1 DAGSSTHPGT
11 CVFIRVFESG
21 NKILTKEGV
30 THFLELCETRVLPFS
45 PEFSEVMTVIP
56 STRCLCQRT
65 KVCRQVAG
73 LVTSVEKELF
83 GVSVLSRS
91 QQHEDCA
98 RSLSAV
104 LFHGPESL
112 KSCCLSRDA
121 APPVL
126 SQ

>member
-1 DAGSSTHPGT
+1 MIKCFMIVFTHEINLDMRTSNP
-11 CVFIRVFESG
+11 VSLNSAI
-21 NKILTKEGV
+21 
-30 THFLELCETRVLPFS
+30 VLGKTS
-45 PEFSEVMTVIP
+45 CNV
-56 STRCLCQRT
+56 
-65 KVCRQVAG
+65 VCRQAAG
-73 LVTSVEKELF
+73 LVTSVKKQLF